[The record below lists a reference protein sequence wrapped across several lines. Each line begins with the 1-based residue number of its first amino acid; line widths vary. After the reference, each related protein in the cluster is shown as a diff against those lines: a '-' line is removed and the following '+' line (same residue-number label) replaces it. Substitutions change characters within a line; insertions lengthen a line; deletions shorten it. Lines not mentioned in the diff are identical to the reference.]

1 MPSETDGASALS
13 RWGNNGMTD
22 RRKHRRDRVQLVKK
36 IDIVPDKAKDNV
48 GQPKRRSKKPLP
60 KVLKRTRGRA
70 KAR

>member
-1 MPSETDGASALS
+1 
-13 RWGNNGMTD
+13 MTD